1 VVAYFMYMRT
11 CPTFLFSL
19 CTSLVVAVVMQSISL
34 RSAHADFGADSGK
47 AEVPAAM
54 AAEYGA
60 FADKAV
66 ETLVKGDGK
75 SFRAMLSPGTIRME
89 QRGKGAI
96 DMIIYERFIPFFD
109 GFAKQHLEDQPF
121 PTYRRIDDVKG
132 VGFARSF
139 YVSDGSERFYVIF
152 ILNEDGRLTVGNLLL
167 DKKLADVR

>member
-1 VVAYFMYMRT
+1 MRKRR
-11 CPTFLFSL
+11 TFLLSL
-19 CTSLVVAVVMQSISL
+19 ATSLVVAVVMQSVSL
-34 RSAHADFGADSGK
+34 RSAQADFGADSGK

-54 AAEYGA
+54 AEEYGA

-66 ETLVKGDGK
+66 ETLEKGDGK
-75 SFRAMLSPGTIRME
+75 AFRAMLSPGTIRME

-96 DMIIYERFIPFFD
+96 DMIIYERFIPFFE

-139 YVSDGSERFYVIF
+139 YVADGGERFYVIF

>member
-1 VVAYFMYMRT
+1 MPT
-11 CPTFLFSL
+11 CQTSLFSL
-19 CTSLVVAVVMQSISL
+19 CASIVVALVVQSVSL
-34 RSAHADFGADSGK
+34 PSAQADFGADSGK

-66 ETLVKGDGK
+66 ATLVKGDGK
-75 SFRAMLSPGTIRME
+75 AFRAMLSPGTIRME
-89 QRGKGAI
+89 QRGRGAI

>member
-1 VVAYFMYMRT
+1 MRKRR
-11 CPTFLFSL
+11 TFLLSL
-19 CTSLVVAVVMQSISL
+19 ATSLVVAVVMQSVSL
-34 RSAHADFGADSGK
+34 RSAQADFGADSGK

-54 AAEYGA
+54 AEEYGA

-66 ETLVKGDGK
+66 ETLEKGDGK
-75 SFRAMLSPGTIRME
+75 AFRAMLSPGTIRME

-96 DMIIYERFIPFFD
+96 DMIIYERFIPFFE

-152 ILNEDGRLTVGNLLL
+152 ILKEDGRLTVGNLML

>member
-1 VVAYFMYMRT
+1 MRLTQRLLASFCACLAVA
-11 CPTFLFSL
+11 CAS
-19 CTSLVVAVVMQSISL
+19 SLVMPLKA
-34 RSAHADFGADSGK
+34 RADLGADSGK

-66 ETLVKGDGK
+66 EALVKGDARAFK
-75 SFRAMLSPGTIRME
+75 AMLSPGTIRME
-89 QRGKGAI
+89 QRGAGAI
-96 DMIIYERFIPFFD
+96 DLIISERFIPFFQ
-109 GFAKQHLEDQPF
+109 GYVKPHLVDQPF
-121 PTYRRIDDVKG
+121 PTYRRIDSVKG

-152 ILNEDGRLTVGNLLL
+152 ILKEDGRLVVGNLLL

>member
-1 VVAYFMYMRT
+1 MRVFRASPFFVCLSVFIAIVAQASF
-11 CPTFLFSL
+11 PT
-19 CTSLVVAVVMQSISL
+19 VAQ
-34 RSAHADFGADSGK
+34 ADFGADSGK

-75 SFRAMLSPGTIRME
+75 AFRAMLSPGTIRME

-96 DMIIYERFIPFFD
+96 DMIINERFIPFFE

-121 PTYRRIDDVKG
+121 PTYRRIDNVKG

-139 YVSDGSERFYVIF
+139 YVADGGERFYVIF

>member
-1 VVAYFMYMRT
+1 MRKRR
-11 CPTFLFSL
+11 TFLLSL
-19 CTSLVVAVVMQSISL
+19 ATSLVVAVVMQSVFL
-34 RSAHADFGADSGK
+34 PSAQADFGADSGK

-54 AAEYGA
+54 AEEYGA

-66 ETLVKGDGK
+66 ETLEKGDGK
-75 SFRAMLSPGTIRME
+75 AFRAMLSPGTIRME

-96 DMIIYERFIPFFD
+96 DMIINERFIPFFE

-121 PTYRRIDDVKG
+121 PTYRRIDNVTG

-139 YVSDGSERFYVIF
+139 YVADGGERFYVIF

>member
-1 VVAYFMYMRT
+1 MRKRRT
-11 CPTFLFSL
+11 LLLSL
-19 CTSLVVAVVMQSISL
+19 ATSLVVAVAMQSVSL
-34 RSAHADFGADSGK
+34 PSAQADFGADSGK

-75 SFRAMLSPGTIRME
+75 AFRAMLSPGTIRME

-96 DMIIYERFIPFFD
+96 DMIIYERFIPFFE